1 MVVDENPFQELPGAL
16 VEELFTRSKQIA
28 TEMNSQ
34 FSKIFEQKESIRKK
48 LVEKNLLKNINDLPI
63 QQVYPTSAGV
73 DGAYAVERLV
83 STDFACV
90 AGVAVE
96 GLTPPGPERRFWP
109 NPRFFSHV
117 DLASHNEATSQ
128 ILRGM
133 SVNIELQ
140 LAVKA
145 PHDVVFLDGSFV
157 TYGIFL
163 NNATVAIE
171 ESPPNLK
178 EVFLNGKQTT
188 NEDMVKFPGFL
199 DGLNAYKDILS
210 STRTD
215 KIFAAIPKYT
225 TKNEVCQLLGMGGYE
240 DRSLLNFVL
249 KGDEFIGPLQ
259 LKTDI
264 HIKVPS
270 NVKDPE
276 VMKDLINEITQSL
289 FPKVR
294 VIYYRPASFTPVLR
308 IEISEVVANNK
319 SRLAVLLKALQ
330 IQCVSASIM
339 EPYPLYLAD
348 RMVKHLSTALPA
360 IRMSATQESLT
371 DWKGETGDIYLATRG
386 YRTEGG

>member
-1 MVVDENPFQELPGAL
+1 MTIIENPFEELPGAL
-16 VEELFTRSKQIA
+16 VDELFKRSKQIA
-28 TEMNSQ
+28 TEMNTQ
-34 FSKIFEQKESIRKK
+34 FSKIFDQKEKI
-48 LVEKNLLKNINDLPI
+48 LNVLIEKGILHNINDLPI
-63 QQVYPTSAGV
+63 QQAYPTSAGI
-73 DGAYAVERLV
+73 DGAYAIERLI

-96 GLTPPGPERRFWP
+96 GLTPPGPEKRFWP

-117 DLASHNEATSQ
+117 DLTSHNEATSQ

-133 SVNIELQ
+133 SVNMELQ

-163 NNATVAIE
+163 NNATVALDE
-171 ESPPNLK
+171 GPFNLK
-178 EVFLNGKQTT
+178 EVFLNGKQAE
-188 NEDMVKFPGFL
+188 NEDKIKFPGFL
-199 DGLNAYKDILS
+199 DGLTAYKEILS
-210 STRTD
+210 SKRTD

-225 TKNEVCQLLGMGGYE
+225 TKNEVCQLLGMDSYE

-249 KGDEFIGPLQ
+249 KGDEYVGPLQ
-259 LKTDI
+259 LKNDI

-270 NVKDPE
+270 NIKDSE
-276 VMKDLINEITQSL
+276 TIKNLINEITQSL

-308 IEISEVVANNK
+308 IEISDAVANNRN
-319 SRLAVLLKALQ
+319 RLAILLKALQ

-360 IRMSATQESLT
+360 IRTSATQEALK
-371 DWKGETGDIYLATRG
+371 DWKGETGDIYLATKG
-386 YRTEGG
+386 YRTEWS